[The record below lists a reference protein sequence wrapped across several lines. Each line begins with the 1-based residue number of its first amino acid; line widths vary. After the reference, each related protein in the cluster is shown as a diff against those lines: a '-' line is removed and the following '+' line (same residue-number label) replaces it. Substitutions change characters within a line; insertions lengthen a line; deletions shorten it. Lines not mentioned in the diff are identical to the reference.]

1 MYVLH
6 VLCISIIC
14 VYLYIYMY
22 IYIYVYICLQVL
34 CMSGSCGD
42 FLLTAFI
49 GVVFL
54 SHWRTGTLISRLTQ
68 LGYLSPRNRLTL
80 SAAWIECWPHPGRAQ
95 ICIYIYVYTYE
106 CIPYIC
112 KYMRCIHALHC
123 IALYYTKIHYSIST
137 RCIQCIYIYNYILI
151 IYT

>member
-14 VYLYIYMY
+14 VYLYIYIYIYMY
-22 IYIYVYICLQVL
+22 IYIYICLQVL

-95 ICIYIYVYTYE
+95 ICIYIYIYIYVYTYE

-137 RCIQCIYIYNYILI
+137 RCIQCIYI
-151 IYT
+151 